1 MDAINE
7 RDSKIAESNENIQLL
22 ISEVES
28 YETSNSWKSTKPL

>member
-22 ISEVES
+22 ISKVES
-28 YETSNSWKSTKPL
+28 YETSNSWKLTKPL